1 MTTST
6 KACLDPWSFLMIK
19 ADGNVSLCCWS
30 APVGNTNVADLDEI
44 ITGLKAQHLRSSLLT
59 GELMPCCRFCPARG
73 DTTTEALE
81 KDVTTYLQDKE
92 KRYTISQGVLVAKAQ
107 PSAHSTAANA
117 QGSSQRRGRSRTKRL
132 VKSLRSIF
140 KPSTAD

>member
-19 ADGNVSLCCWS
+19 ADGNVALCCWS
-30 APVGNTNVADLDEI
+30 APVGNTNVADLDQI
-44 ITGLKAQHLRSSLLT
+44 ISGLKAQHLRSSLLT
-59 GELMPCCRFCPARG
+59 GKLMPCCRFCPARG

-81 KDVTTYLQDKE
+81 KDVTIYLQDKE
-92 KRYTISQGVLVAKAQ
+92 KRYTISQGILVAKAQ
-107 PSAHSTAANA
+107 PSTESTPANA
-117 QGSSQRRGRSRTKRL
+117 QAASQRRGRSRTKRL